1 LSNAE
6 NAVFAVVFA
15 TWDSGR
21 KLKPCYSISLL
32 RPIPGLAILIYFY
45 ILNMSNF
52 LYKARNGL
60 AEVQTGELSA
70 KNRTELAALLKQ
82 KKLILISAEERKEK
96 KEIKLPF
103 LKPRVGLV
111 DKMLFTRNLAVM
123 LRSGLAFSR
132 ALSILSEQT
141 KSKYFAEVL
150 RNVQGDV
157 EKGAAL
163 ADSLEKYPKVF
174 NQLFVSMVRVGDT
187 GGNLEEVLD
196 LLAVQLKKD
205 HELTSKVRGAMMYPC
220 VILVAMGGIGILM
233 MAFVF
238 PKLLGMFTES
248 GKELPFATKVL
259 VFLSNTLVSYG
270 IYLFIAFVAF
280 LYFFVKSIKT
290 TAGKKVFDTF
300 MLKVPVIGPIITKV
314 NVARFCRTV
323 SSMITS
329 GVSIVQALDTVSGTL
344 GNYAYSASAKD
355 ACLKVQKGVN
365 LSEVIAE
372 YGKLYPSMMIH
383 MIEVGEETGSVEGTM
398 KQVAEYYEEEV
409 DQFTSN
415 LSSVIE
421 PILMLIMGGAV
432 GFFAIALI
440 QPMYGIMETV

>member
-1 LSNAE
+1 
-6 NAVFAVVFA
+6 
-15 TWDSGR
+15 
-21 KLKPCYSISLL
+21 
-32 RPIPGLAILIYFY
+32 
-45 ILNMSNF
+45 MSNF

-60 AEVQTGELSA
+60 AEIQTGELSA
-70 KNRTELAALLKQ
+70 RNRTELAALLKQ

-96 KEIKLPF
+96 KEMKLPF

-150 RNVQGDV
+150 RNIQGDV

-205 HELTSKVRGAMMYPC
+205 HELTAKVKGAMMYPC
-220 VILVAMGGIGILM
+220 VILVAMAGIGVLM
-233 MAFVF
+233 MVFVF

-259 VFLSNTLVSYG
+259 VFLSNSLVSYG
-270 IYLFIAFVAF
+270 IYLLIAFVAF
-280 LYFFVKSIKT
+280 LYFFVKS
-290 TAGKKVFDTF
+290 
-300 MLKVPVIGPIITKV
+300 
-314 NVARFCRTV
+314 
-323 SSMITS
+323 
-329 GVSIVQALDTVSGTL
+329 
-344 GNYAYSASAKD
+344 
-355 ACLKVQKGVN
+355 
-365 LSEVIAE
+365 E
-372 YGKLYPSMMIH
+372 
-383 MIEVGEETGSVEGTM
+383 
-398 KQVAEYYEEEV
+398 
-409 DQFTSN
+409 
-415 LSSVIE
+415 
-421 PILMLIMGGAV
+421 
-432 GFFAIALI
+432 
-440 QPMYGIMETV
+440 